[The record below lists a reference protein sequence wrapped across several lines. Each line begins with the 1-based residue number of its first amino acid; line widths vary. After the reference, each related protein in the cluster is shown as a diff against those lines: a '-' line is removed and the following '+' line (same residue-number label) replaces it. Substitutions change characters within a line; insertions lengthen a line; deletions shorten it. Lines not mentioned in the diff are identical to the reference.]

1 MQSQLRKELIV
12 KSTLDIL
19 QNILPTNIMEN
30 LDRLNEE
37 EDSTRISDVLDE
49 EKFFYGLLTKRKKL
63 ELPAESEPT
72 AKRKI
77 VSLAKNDVLDNSL
90 TYFDIVEQ
98 EMMQSLPV
106 TRENIEVCTVKSKI
120 K

>member
-12 KSTLDIL
+12 KTTLDIL

-37 EDSTRISDVLDE
+37 EDSTCNTDVLDE
-49 EKFFYGLLTKRKKL
+49 DRFFYEHLTKRKKL
-63 ELPAESEPT
+63 ELPAKSEPT
-72 AKRKI
+72 KKTKTE
-77 VSLAKNDVLDNSL
+77 SLAKNDALDNSL

-106 TRENIEVCTVKSKI
+106 TRENIEVCTE
-120 K
+120 